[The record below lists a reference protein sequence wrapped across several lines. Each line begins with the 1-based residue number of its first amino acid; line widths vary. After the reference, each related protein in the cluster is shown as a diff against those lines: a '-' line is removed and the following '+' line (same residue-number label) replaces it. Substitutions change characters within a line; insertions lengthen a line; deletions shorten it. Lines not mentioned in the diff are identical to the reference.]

1 MNTLKDIRDQMVKIV
16 GRPEMLGFVNARLV
30 LRTGI
35 TLNDPDQKVTP
46 DELSRVVSVLKDMGY
61 AVEAKEGRS

>member
-35 TLNDPDQKVTP
+35 TLNDPNQKVTA

-61 AVEAKEGRS
+61 AVEAKEGQS

>member
-1 MNTLKDIRDQMVKIV
+1 MNTLKEIRDQMVRIV

-35 TLNDPDQKVTP
+35 TLNDPNQKVTP
-46 DELSRVVSVLKDMGY
+46 DELARVVAVLKDMGY

>member
-1 MNTLKDIRDQMVKIV
+1 MNTLKDVRDQMVKIV

-35 TLNDPDQKVTP
+35 TLNDPNQKVTA
-46 DELSRVVSVLKDMGY
+46 DELARVVSVLKDMGY